1 MLLFFSGY
9 GLQVDMWATGVIL
22 YILLC
27 GFPPFRSLERD
38 QEELFE
44 IIQLGEYEFLSPYWD
59 SISDGK
65 CSFKILHLRFVYVE
79 DKILINAFSAATLHK
94 I

>member
-1 MLLFFSGY
+1 MLGY
-9 GLQVDMWATGVIL
+9 GLEVDMWATGVIT

-27 GFPPFRSLERD
+27 GFPPFRSHDRN

-59 SISDGK
+59 SISDGMS
-65 CSFKILHLRFVYVE
+65 CQ
-79 DKILINAFSAATLHK
+79 INHQIEF
-94 I
+94 